1 MKRIRC
7 TECGHLFED
16 NEAYYE
22 TQDWKDPE
30 YFCQSCLDKMSL
42 DDMLETFGL
51 DEHEIR
57 EYIKWDFVQHHTF
70 ED

>member
-16 NEAYYE
+16 DEAFYE
-22 TQDWKDPE
+22 TQDWKEPE
-30 YFCQSCLDKMSL
+30 YFCQSCLDKMSR

-51 DEHEIR
+51 DEH
-57 EYIKWDFVQHHTF
+57 
-70 ED
+70 